1 MVAIIRCDRDEAERR
16 DSGRE
21 IAARRGQDSTLYIN
35 RRKKIWKGGSHLT
48 VLIDRL
54 HGGDYVT
61 SLGWTTK
68 LRNSSADLDLVLE
81 VSRVEEIPSPVQY
94 SDVVDLVPKR
104 FHEYLVHEGTMSE
117 GTGKALVGAL
127 IQVRPNLREVIERI
141 EGVARQYPIRDSL
154 AGQTIAMQRD
164 ATIGAVRMAGM
175 LGSVFAQWDR
185 PSGPLADD
193 AVPPP
198 YLSRVPRARED
209 KQIDHDASTMIG
221 WLTDKTP
228 HTSWHK
234 FTGFGQRLYVANAN
248 REIPEETLGTD
259 LIYFNATR
267 QSIILVQYKRMD
279 AGKNG
284 FYYPDS
290 DHNLASEL
298 ERMEAVDK
306 YVADNAG
313 TGHDFRLGPSP
324 SWLKICQPQAF
335 IPQTADMIP
344 GMYFTREHFQRLR
357 DDPRLQGPRGTRFGY
372 ANVPSYLDNTMFNR
386 LVETGLIGTAGS
398 STELLHDQIMLS
410 FEGHKSLVVATLHG
424 DDIPQSKRNTEKR
437 QQLKS
442 A

>member
-1 MVAIIRCDRDEAERR
+1 M
-16 DSGRE
+16 
-21 IAARRGQDSTLYIN
+21 
-35 RRKKIWKGGSHLT
+35 
-48 VLIDRL
+48 
-54 HGGDYVT
+54 
-61 SLGWTTK
+61 
-68 LRNSSADLDLVLE
+68 
-81 VSRVEEIPSPVQY
+81 P
-94 SDVVDLVPKR
+94 
-104 FHEYLVHEGTMSE
+104 E
-117 GTGKALVGAL
+117 GTGNALVGAL
-127 IQVRPNLREVIERI
+127 IQIRPNLREVIERI
-141 EGVARQYPIRDSL
+141 EGVARQYPIRGSL
-154 AGQTIAMQRD
+154 AGQTMAMQRD

-185 PSGPLADD
+185 PSEPLADD
-193 AVPPP
+193 AIAPT

-221 WLTDKTP
+221 WLADKTP

-234 FTGFGQRLYVANAN
+234 FTGFGQRLYVANTNNDIAEN
-248 REIPEETLGTD
+248 TLGTD

-290 DHNLASEL
+290 DHNLAPEL

-306 YVADNAG
+306 YVAENAG

-324 SWLKICQPQAF
+324 SWLKICQAQAF

-357 DDPRLQGPRGTRFGY
+357 KDPRLQGPRGTRFAY
-372 ANVPSYLDNTMFNR
+372 ANAPSYLDNTMFSR
-386 LVETGLIGTAGS
+386 LVETGLIGTTGS
-398 STELLHDQIMLS
+398 STELLHDQIMRS

-424 DDIPQSKRNTEKR
+424 DDMPQSKRNTEKR
-437 QQLKS
+437 QQQRS

>member
-1 MVAIIRCDRDEAERR
+1 MVAIIRCASDEAERR
-16 DSGRE
+16 DRDRE
-21 IAARRGQDSTLYIN
+21 SAARRGQDSTLNIN
-35 RRKKIWKGGSHLT
+35 RRKKIWNGGSHLT

-61 SLGWTTK
+61 CLGWTTK
-68 LRNSSADLDLVLE
+68 LRNSSAHLDLVLE
-81 VSRVEEIPSPVQY
+81 VSRVENIASPVQY
-94 SDVVDLVPKR
+94 SDVVDMLPKR
-104 FHEYLVHEGTMSE
+104 FHKHLVHEGTMPE
-117 GTGKALVGAL
+117 GTGKALIDAL
-127 IQVRPNLREVIERI
+127 IKVRPNLREVIERI
-141 EGVARQYPIRDSL
+141 DGVNRQYPIRDSL
-154 AGQTIAMQRD
+154 AGQTMAIQRD

-185 PSGPLADD
+185 PSEPLADD
-193 AVPPP
+193 AVAPT
-198 YLSRVPRARED
+198 YLSRVPGARED

-228 HTSWHK
+228 HTAWRK
-234 FTGFGQRLYVANAN
+234 FTRFGQQLYVANAN

-267 QSIILVQYKRMD
+267 QSIVLVQYKRMD
-279 AGKNG
+279 ATKNG

-306 YVADNAG
+306 YVADN
-313 TGHDFRLGPSP
+313 TGPDQDFRLDPSP

-344 GMYFTREHFQRLR
+344 GMYFTRAHFQRLR

-372 ANVPSYLDNTMFNR
+372 ANAPCYLDNTMFNR
-386 LVETGLIGTAGS
+386 LVETGLIGTTGS

-410 FEGHKSLVVATLHG
+410 FEGHKSLVVATLYG

-437 QQLKS
+437 QHMKNI
-442 A
+442 